1 MASSFLCFTFLFIS
15 IHTADGFLEYMVER
29 CEFNSTEL
37 KDMEYI
43 YSHYYNKIEYIRF
56 SSSVGQ
62 YVGVTDFGLNLAAIW
77 NNDTEQLNLMK
88 LKIATYCQHNINI
101 HDRAIIAKSVQ
112 PRVRIKSKTPLSGQ
126 HPAMLV
132 CSVYD
137 FFPSE
142 IKVRWLRDGQEVT
155 SDVTST
161 GTMANGDWYYQT
173 HSYVEYTPRSGEKIS
188 CVVEHVSLS
197 EPLIT
202 DWDPSSDKSTSE
214 STTLTA
220 IGASI
225 LTLGVILLL
234 AGFIFYRFKAQDSTP
249 FSNE

>member
-1 MASSFLCFTFLFIS
+1 MASSFLYTFLFIT
-15 IHTADGFLEYMVER
+15 IHTADGFLEYSVDR

-56 SSSVGQ
+56 SSNVGE
-62 YVGVTDFGLNLAAIW
+62 YVGVTEYGVMLAEILNNSTALL
-77 NNDTEQLNLMK
+77 NSTRQMVTE
-88 LKIATYCQHNINI
+88 YCYHNIDI
-101 HDRAIIAKSVQ
+101 HDQAIIAKSVQ

-132 CSVYD
+132 CNVYD

-142 IKVRWLRDGQEVT
+142 IKVSWLRDGQEVS

-161 GTMANGDWYYQT
+161 EEMPNGDWYYQS
-173 HSYVEYTPRSGEKIS
+173 HSYLEYTPRSGEKIS
-188 CVVEHVSLS
+188 CVVEHVSLKES
-197 EPLIT
+197 LIT
-202 DWDPSSDKSTSE
+202 DWEPSSDKSTSE
-214 STTLTA
+214 STPLSA

-225 LTLGVILLL
+225 LTLGLILLL
-234 AGFIFYRFKAQDSTP
+234 AGFIFYRWKARGQTT
-249 FSNE
+249 